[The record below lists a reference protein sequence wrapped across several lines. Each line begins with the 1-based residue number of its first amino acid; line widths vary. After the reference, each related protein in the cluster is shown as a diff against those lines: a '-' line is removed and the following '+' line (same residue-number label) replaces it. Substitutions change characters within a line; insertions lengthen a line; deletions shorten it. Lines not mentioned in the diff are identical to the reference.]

1 MELKKFEAPTLAEAL
16 KVVKQEL
23 GPEAIIISTKNIRS
37 AFGLMNRSSVEVTAA
52 VSSEALEKKRF
63 VETKL
68 SAPQRHALQQQPSQ
82 KVMQT
87 YDVLTG
93 KRLNKGLQQ
102 QQQSN
107 AFNAAAALLERGSS
121 PATKS
126 SVTNHKTSITQK
138 RYIDI
143 EDDESPAEQLGA
155 YLGDRNQI
163 TQSVQQKATE
173 SKGLLPKLL
182 AMLIESG
189 ITEEQVKSVGDELR
203 SLMLREQ
210 VKDEMVLRMHL
221 ARLLMGRLRVA
232 KPLSERLLNPAN
244 PRLITFVGPTGV
256 GKTTTLAKIAAELV
270 LQSQRKVTLAT
281 TDTFKIAAVEQLQT
295 YANIL
300 RLHLEVCP
308 NLESL
313 QRLSENLA
321 ADEVVLIDTAGY
333 GPRDKKKLE
342 ELRQTL
348 EGNKM
353 EIHLCMAA
361 NTSNRD
367 AKEIVQRFD
376 IFRPNYTVITKIDET
391 LGFGNI
397 YNIGL
402 QAQMPLSY
410 LTMGQRVP
418 EDIEVASKER
428 VADLIVNVSGGGNWF
443 GSSR

>member
-16 KVVKQEL
+16 KVVKKEL

-37 AFGLMNRSSVEVTAA
+37 AFGLMNKSSVEVTAA
-52 VSSEALEKKRF
+52 VSPEALEKKKFAER
-63 VETKL
+63 KL
-68 SAPQRHALQQQPSQ
+68 SDLQRQGLSAIPANRAA
-82 KVMQT
+82 KA

-93 KRLNKGLQQ
+93 NRLSRNYQKLENPNPAMAAFQEPT
-102 QQQSN
+102 QSQPRVSLPQ
-107 AFNAAAALLERGSS
+107 AGSR
-121 PATKS
+121 PL
-126 SVTNHKTSITQK
+126 TQK

-143 EDDESPAEQLGA
+143 EDDETPAEQAGT
-155 YLGDRNQI
+155 YLNDRAQINQ
-163 TQSVQQKATE
+163 QVQQKVFN
-173 SKGLLPKLL
+173 SKGILPALL
-182 AMLIESG
+182 ATLIESG
-189 ITEEQVKSVGDELR
+189 ITEDQVKSLGDELR
-203 SLMLREQ
+203 NIMVREQ
-210 VKDEMVLRMHL
+210 VKDEGILRIHL

-244 PRLITFVGPTGV
+244 PRMITFVGPTGV
-256 GKTTTLAKIAAELV
+256 GKTTTIAKIAAELV
-270 LQSQRKVTLAT
+270 LNSQRKVTLAT

-313 QRLSENLA
+313 QRMSENLSP
-321 ADEVVLIDTAGY
+321 DEVVLIDTAGY
-333 GPRDKKKLE
+333 GPRDRKKLE
-342 ELRQTL
+342 ELRDTL

-361 NTSNRD
+361 NTSVRD
-367 AKEIVQRFD
+367 AREIVQRFE

-391 LGFGNI
+391 LGLGNI
-397 YNIGL
+397 YNIGI
-402 QAQMPLSY
+402 QSHQPLSY

-418 EDIEVASKER
+418 EDIEVATKER

-443 GSSR
+443 GSGR